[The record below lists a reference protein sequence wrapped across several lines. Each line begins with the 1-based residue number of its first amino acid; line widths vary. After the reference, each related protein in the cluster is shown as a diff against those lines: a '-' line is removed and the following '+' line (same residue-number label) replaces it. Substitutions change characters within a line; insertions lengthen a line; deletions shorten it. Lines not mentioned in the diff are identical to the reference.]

1 MESFS
6 QGRDREGKERIQ
18 FTLEGAPVCQGECI
32 GRARSR
38 GGSPAKQR
46 AVAAPGWGDGAC
58 MGVAARTKRV
68 GRSDLP
74 TKSANSQGVWG
85 RKRGIRPSDAMGM
98 GTQVLPEDFALPD
111 RSRVRMNQRSVF
123 PLVLLISPRP
133 SVLVGIKRILGRLN
147 VLWDGR
153 VWGSTVS
160 P

>member
-1 MESFS
+1 M
-6 QGRDREGKERIQ
+6 
-18 FTLEGAPVCQGECI
+18 
-32 GRARSR
+32 
-38 GGSPAKQR
+38 
-46 AVAAPGWGDGAC
+46 
-58 MGVAARTKRV
+58 

-133 SVLVGIKRILGRLN
+133 SVLVGIKRILGKLN
-147 VLWDGR
+147 VPWDGR